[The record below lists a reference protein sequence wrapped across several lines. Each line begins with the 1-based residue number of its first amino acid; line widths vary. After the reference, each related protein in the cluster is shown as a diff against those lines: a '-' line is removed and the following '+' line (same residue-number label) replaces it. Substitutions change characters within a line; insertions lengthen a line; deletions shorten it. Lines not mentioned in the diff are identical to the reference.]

1 MNKLRL
7 LSFTFLLVIL
17 TVFSPNVEAQDRAL
31 IGKAEKITND
41 RFTFSAET
49 PRGARIYAVNKP
61 NGRLLNAVDNGLRNL
76 FAVARK
82 NGYNRNLNYSS
93 YTIFIARPDRTKDSS
108 GQYSPGIA
116 INAAQ
121 YAGSVY
127 DKGGYIYAAGM
138 VLGYNPAAFVIA
150 EHTENLQD
158 VSDIVRFEGEH
169 IILYHN
175 NRRLYNQTADHSQ
188 GGGHPILQ

>member
-1 MNKLRL
+1 MNKSRL
-7 LSFTFLLVIL
+7 LSCTFLLMAL
-17 TVFSPNVEAQDRAL
+17 TAFSPNIEAQDRAL
-31 IGKAEKITND
+31 ISKAEKITDD
-41 RFTFSAET
+41 RFTFFVET
-49 PRGARIYAVNKP
+49 PRGARVYAVNKP
-61 NGRLLNAVDNGLRNL
+61 NSRTLNAVDDGLKNL

-93 YTIFIARPDRTKDSS
+93 YTIFIAKPDRTKDSS

-116 INAAQ
+116 VNAAQ

-138 VLGYNPAAFVIA
+138 VLGYNPSAFVIA
-150 EHTENLQD
+150 EHIGSLQGI
-158 VSDIVRFEGEH
+158 SDIVRFEGEH
-169 IILYHN
+169 IVLYHN